1 MHKLPNVRW
10 IHIIYT
16 HYLGEVIFIKPD
28 KSISKKDT
36 FFSPEYIKNALTD
49 ASYIPDDN
57 IITILFLSLELRKPI
72 LVEGPPG
79 TGKTELA
86 KAIARALGS
95 DFFRVQCYEG
105 ITFEQMVGEWNYQKQ
120 LLHLEMS
127 RLKETDQ
134 DVFGEEFFIKRPLLQ
149 SFINHKPSVMLIDEI
164 DKADEEVESF
174 LLQALGEKEITVND
188 LGTFTLKNDVLVV
201 LTSNSQRILLDE
213 TRDRCLF
220 LYIDY
225 PTAERE
231 VEIVKSLVPDAP
243 HELVE
248 RVVGLIQRIRKL
260 DLVKIPSIRA
270 SVDWVRTLLV
280 TQDGQ
285 DIGDESLERTVR
297 VVLKTEE
304 DREKV
309 ETRIFK

>member
-1 MHKLPNVRW
+1 M
-10 IHIIYT
+10 
-16 HYLGEVIFIKPD
+16 
-28 KSISKKDT
+28 KSANKKTVTTED
-36 FFSPEYIKNALTD
+36 IKNALTRTN
-49 ASYIPDDN
+49 YIPDDN
-57 IITILFLSLELRKPI
+57 ITTILFLSLELGKPI

-86 KAIARALGS
+86 KAISRALER

-127 RLKETDQ
+127 RLKDTDQ
-134 DVFGEEFFIKRPLLQ
+134 DVFSEEFFIKRPLLQ
-149 SFINHKPSVMLIDEI
+149 AFINPNPAVMLIDEI

-188 LGTFTLKNDVLVV
+188 LGTFTLKNDLLVV
-201 LTSNSQRILLDE
+201 LTSNSQRMLLDE

-225 PTAERE
+225 PTLERE
-231 VEIVKSLVPDAP
+231 VEIVKALVPDAP
-243 HELVE
+243 HEMVE
-248 RVVGLIQRIRKL
+248 KVVGLIQRIRKL

-270 SVDWVRTLLV
+270 TVDWVRTLLA
-280 TQDGQ
+280 TGEEDAN
-285 DIGDESLERTVR
+285 DESLENTVR
-297 VVLKTEE
+297 VVLKSEE
-304 DREKV
+304 DRKKV
-309 ETRIFK
+309 DTRIFR